1 MQSRQT
7 SCYLWHYQLGQLI
20 EYQLKMSEK
29 TETSDDPM
37 IKLAIVIG
45 KGLYRTVYALKDTLD
60 EVGRGI

>member
-1 MQSRQT
+1 MLPLALPIRSAHRVST
-7 SCYLWHYQLGQLI
+7 
-20 EYQLKMSEK
+20 KMSEK

-60 EVGRGI
+60 EVGRVSN